1 MERLRKLYNFIWHK
15 LINMM
20 LKKSLQLLLF
30 INFILYSQ
38 SIEFRNYS
46 VQYGLSNNSV
56 NCVIQD
62 NQGFIWFGSEDGL
75 NRFDG
80 YEFKVFRPSPKK
92 NSISAKDIWS
102 LYQDNNGNIWIGTK
116 SGDINKLDIKTRK
129 FSHWK
134 IEEKKLNDNSITAIY
149 VDGEKNVWVGTYQQG
164 LFKFNK
170 DGKRIAHW
178 EFNPD
183 SINGISNNFITSI
196 IEDQNGK
203 IWIGTYFGLNE
214 FNPKEPQKG
223 FVKFISSDKSISNN
237 LIWELRLSEIE
248 KNKLWICKAS
258 GLSNIDVNSKKIS
271 VINIPIES
279 SIQFSG
285 SVSDVAE
292 NIEDGKLVLYVGT
305 YGGLVRLDM
314 QSGNFKR
321 FIQDENNPKSIIN
334 NQINQLIKDKSG
346 VIWFATE
353 NGISSLSIKYNF
365 HSSTEK
371 FISENLKVF
380 NFDVKTTELNNSES
394 VFVGTSKGL
403 YNFNL
408 KSLSEQ
414 KISQV
419 GDLNIWSLL
428 KDNDQLWIGTYGQ
441 GLFNFNLKSKQLRKI
456 KIEYPL
462 FQTQAYNFIKSITD
476 DSKGNLY
483 IGTWG
488 GGLIRLEKKTNK
500 IQFWRSDKNL
510 KGSISFNDVWSGLVD
525 KSGRIWL
532 GTNGG
537 GLNYF
542 NPEKNTFVSLTT
554 ENSRGHLKSNS
565 ILHITESYSSSAGK
579 NDNTILWICHD
590 YGLTKL
596 ILKNT
601 TDFSEI
607 DDIILSSKTYTAED
621 GLTSEV
627 VNSVVEDENGNLWVS
642 TSNGIFTYDK
652 SISRFNRLPYYLER
666 KHLDY
671 SAGASLN
678 FYNKTYLFGSNEG
691 LKIFTA
697 SDINPSQFKPKVSIS
712 DFQLFNK
719 SLFDDPE
726 QLETV
731 FNNRKINLSYS
742 QNVFSFSFTSTDFNN
757 PGSTKYAFML
767 KGFDKN
773 WNYTDDRRFVTYTNL
788 NPGEYEFLVKA
799 TNSDGVWNDEPT
811 SLMVVVNPPWWRTPW
826 AYAGFILLFLGGIL
840 MIRRLELNKAKLLND
855 LKMKEFEAEKLRE
868 VEAMKSRFFANISH
882 ELRTPLMLIQGP
894 IEAIIQKASNEVVDL
909 ANLAS
914 KSSSKLKLLIDQLLE
929 LTQLDSAKIL
939 VKATKDDIVLF
950 ARNIFYE
957 FKSAAEAKEISL
969 KFETEVE
976 QIYCWFDKDILEKIL
991 SNLLSNALKFTN
1003 RNGLITLSM
1012 KVNNIHGAESVIIAV
1027 SDTGIGIDENEL
1039 EKVFD
1044 RFYQASDSVKKNYS
1058 GFGIGLS
1065 LIKEFIDLHRWKI
1078 EVKSKKG
1085 VGSDFFVTIPLSD
1098 GYLDENQK
1106 ITIKEIIE
1114 PDKKTEFKVSQE
1126 ISTEQIA
1133 NVIDKQNDKP
1143 LILIVEDSEDV
1154 RYFISTLLKNEFRL
1168 TLAVNGQDAIE
1179 KSLEELP
1186 DLILSDI
1193 MMPEMDGLELCR
1205 RLKSDWKTSHI
1216 PVILL
1221 TAKIATE
1228 DKLDGLELGA
1238 DDYITKPF
1246 NPKELIVRI
1255 KNLLKQRRLLKEKF
1269 SKTLEIKPE
1278 EIADKQVDSEFIN
1291 RAIEIVEK
1299 NIYDLNFNTERF
1311 AEEMFLSRS
1320 QLHRKLNSL
1329 TNQSPGEFIRTVK
1342 LKKAAALLIEKK
1354 LSVTQIALE
1363 IGFNSPSHFTKAFKQ
1378 MFDCL
1383 PSEFVAKQT
1392 KSR

>member
-1 MERLRKLYNFIWHK
+1 
-15 LINMM
+15 MM
-20 LKKSLQLLLF
+20 LTKSLHLFLF
-30 INFILYSQ
+30 INFVLYSQ

-46 VQYGLSNNSV
+46 AQNGLSNNKV
-56 NCVIQD
+56 NCVLQD
-62 NQGFIWFGSEDGL
+62 KQGFLWFGCEDGL

-80 YEFKVFRPSPKK
+80 YEFKVFRPSAKK

-102 LYQDNNGNIWIGTK
+102 LYEDNDGNLWIGTK

-149 VDGEKNVWVGTYQQG
+149 VDGEKNVWIGTYQQG

-170 DGKRIAHW
+170 DGERLAHW
-178 EFNPD
+178 EYHPD
-183 SINGISNNFITSI
+183 SAKGISNNFITSI
-196 IEDQNGK
+196 VEDQNGK

-214 FNPKEPQKG
+214 YNPKEPQKG

-237 LIWELRLSEIE
+237 LIWELRLSEFD
-248 KNKLWICKAS
+248 KNKIWICKAS
-258 GLSNIDVNSKKIS
+258 GLSSIDVNSQKIS
-271 VINIPIES
+271 VINIPIEP

-292 NIEDGKLVLYVGT
+292 NLEEGKIILYIGT
-305 YGGLVRLDM
+305 YGGLVRFDRHT
-314 QSGNFKR
+314 GNLKR
-321 FIQDENNPKSIIN
+321 FMQDENNPKSIIS

-346 VIWFATE
+346 VLWFATE
-353 NGISSLSIKYNF
+353 NGISSLSVKYNF
-365 HSSTEK
+365 HSSNEK

-380 NFDVKTTELNNSES
+380 NNDVKTIELNNSES
-394 VFVGTSKGL
+394 VFIGTSNGL

-408 KSLSEQ
+408 KTHSED
-414 KISQV
+414 KILQV

-488 GGLIRLEKKTNK
+488 GGLVRLEKKTDK
-500 IQFWRSDKNL
+500 IEFWRSNKNL
-510 KGSISFNDVWSGLVD
+510 KGSISFNDVWSVLVD
-525 KSGRIWL
+525 NSGRIWL

-542 NPEKNTFVSLTT
+542 NPETNTFYSLTT
-554 ENSRGHLKSNS
+554 ENSKGHLRSNS
-565 ILHITESYSSSAGK
+565 ILQITESLSSSADK
-579 NDNTILWICHD
+579 NGNTILWICHD

-601 TDFSEI
+601 NNFSELKE
-607 DDIILSSKTYTAED
+607 IIVSSKTYTAED

-627 VNSVVEDENGNLWVS
+627 VKSVIEDVSGNLWVS
-642 TSNGIFTYDK
+642 TSNGIFIYDK
-652 SISRFNRLPYYLER
+652 NSDKFNQLPYYLER
-666 KHLDY
+666 KYLDY
-671 SAGASLN
+671 SSGASLN
-678 FYNKTYLFGSNEG
+678 FYNNYYLFGSNEG
-691 LKIFTA
+691 LKIFTP
-697 SDINPSQFKPKVSIS
+697 SDIKPSEFKPKVIIS
-712 DFQLFNK
+712 DFQLFNQ

-731 FNNRKINLSYS
+731 FKDGKINLSYG

-757 PGSTKYAFML
+757 PASTRYAFML

-773 WNYTDDRRFVTYTNL
+773 WNYTDNRRFVTYTNL

-799 TNSDGVWNDEPT
+799 TNSDGIWNDEAT
-811 SLMVVVNPPWWRTPW
+811 SLMVIVNPPWWRTPW

-840 MIRRLELNKAKLLND
+840 MIRRLELNKAKLLNE
-855 LKMKEFEAEKLRE
+855 LQMKEFEAEKLRE

-894 IEAIIQKASNEVVDL
+894 IEAIIQKASSEISDL
-909 ANLAS
+909 ASLAS
-914 KSSSKLKLLIDQLLE
+914 KSSSKLKSLIDQLLE
-929 LTQLDSAKIL
+929 LTQLDSAKIP
-939 VKATKDDIVLF
+939 VRATKDDIVLF

-969 KFETEVE
+969 KLETEVE
-976 QIYCWFDKDILEKIL
+976 QIYCWFDKDILEKVL
-991 SNLLSNALKFTN
+991 NNLLSNALKFTN
-1003 RNGLITLSM
+1003 RNGLITLSV
-1012 KVNNIHGAESVIIAV
+1012 KVNNIPGTESIIITV
-1027 SDTGIGIDENEL
+1027 SDTGIGIEENEL
-1039 EKVFD
+1039 DKVFD

-1065 LIKEFIDLHRWKI
+1065 LIKEFVDLHRWKI

-1085 VGSDFFVTIPLSD
+1085 VGSSFSITIPLSD
-1098 GYLDENQK
+1098 DYLDENQK
-1106 ITIKEIIE
+1106 ITKQEIIE
-1114 PDKKTEFKVSQE
+1114 PEKKSDFKTNQE
-1126 ISTEQIA
+1126 ISAQQIA
-1133 NVIDKQNDKP
+1133 DITDEQNDKP

-1168 TLAVNGQDAIE
+1168 ALAVNGQEAIE

-1193 MMPEMDGLELCR
+1193 MMPEMDGLELCKR
-1205 RLKSDWKTSHI
+1205 IKSDWKTSHI

-1246 NPKELIVRI
+1246 NPKELTVRI

-1278 EIADKQVDSEFIN
+1278 EIADKQVDAEFIN

-1299 NIYDLNFNTERF
+1299 NIYDVNFNTEKF

-1342 LKKAAALLIEKK
+1342 LKKAAALLVEKK

-1383 PSEFVAKQT
+1383 PSEFVSKQN
-1392 KSR
+1392 K